1 MSDYRLRI
9 GTKFRQ
15 QGRLYV
21 IEQALPN
28 DYLGIKDILSGE
40 IRTITRGELLVG
52 LFDGELELVGDP
64 DQNGAKG
71 DRLADLSVL
80 DLNLHAEDD
89 PLERVECDHTM
100 LDLMI
105 VDTETRLTLGRP
117 RLTAMLDTYSR
128 IVHGSHISFYH
139 PSYLS
144 LMQSLRHVNNPK
156 DYVRNHYP
164 EIKNDWP
171 AYGLPELLVVDNG
184 TDARIET

>member
-1 MSDYRLRI
+1 MPDYRLRI
-9 GTKFRQ
+9 GTKFKQ
-15 QGRLYV
+15 QGRIYA

-40 IRTITRGELLVG
+40 IRTITRSQLLVG

-71 DRLADLSVL
+71 DRLVDLSVL

-105 VDTETRLTLGRP
+105 VDTEMRLPLGRP
-117 RLTAMLDTYSR
+117 WLTAMLDVNSR
-128 IVHGSHISFYH
+128 IVHGVHISFYH
-139 PSYLS
+139 PNYLS
-144 LMQSLRHVNNPK
+144 LMQSLRQVINPK
-156 DYVRNHYP
+156 DYARNHYP

-171 AYGLPELLVVDNG
+171 EYRLPELLIVDKG
-184 TDARIET
+184 MDARIDT